1 MYSYQSKLSFGFAAV
16 GLIGGIMLS
25 TADWLL
31 GAVSGAS
38 VSGNMFFSENCV
50 AIPYWRL
57 SVSMI
62 FAVFGTVFFL
72 WGLFLQKDLYREDNV
87 IMKNIYAFFCIAGG
101 TTWLFIHFLYAVYR
115 ACMKLFLENTVSTG
129 LIEAVIFTDK
139 LSSIFMPVSIIAANL
154 MIIPHLIFMISLIMK
169 KTVLPRWF
177 VIFYIIIF
185 SIIFGIVCSL
195 TKGTA
200 FSNGLSMASSNM
212 ALTLWF
218 VVVVI
223 FRNKII
229 NYK

>member
-1 MYSYQSKLSFGFAAV
+1 MYSYQSKHSFGFAAV

-57 SVSMI
+57 SVSMF

-87 IMKNIYAFFCIAGG
+87 IMENIYAFFCIAGG
-101 TTWLFIHFLYAVYR
+101 TTWLFIHFMYAVYR

-129 LIEAVIFTDK
+129 LIEAVTFTEK

-169 KTVLPRWF
+169 KTVLPRWTCL
-177 VIFYIIIF
+177 FYMIIF
-185 SIIFGIVCSL
+185 SIIFGVIGSL
-195 TKGTA
+195 TKSTA
-200 FSNGLSMASSNM
+200 FANGLSMSGSNM

-218 VVVVI
+218 I
-223 FRNKII
+223 FLIIFGKKII
-229 NYK
+229 N

>member
-72 WGLFLQKDLYREDNV
+72 WGLFLQKSLYKEESK
-87 IMKNIYAFFCIAGG
+87 ISKNLYAFLSVAGG

-115 ACMKLFLENTVSTG
+115 ACLKVLLDYGISLQYAVNLTDRLSNIFIAVSF
-129 LIEAVIFTDK
+129 IASVI
-139 LSSIFMPVSIIAANL
+139 
-154 MIIPHLIFMISLIMK
+154 MIIPHLVFMICIVTK
-169 KTVLPRWF
+169 KTILPRWF
-177 VIFYIIIF
+177 VIFYMIIF